1 MENQQIARAI
11 LSAVGPENI
20 TEAYNCMTRLRLRVK
35 AVTVT
40 KEELKKIAGVK
51 GVIMNE
57 GEIHIVLGP
66 GKAENVAKECK
77 ALLAAWGKNLPATN
91 ALAADLAKSGAG
103 SEPSESV
110 LSKRPSI
117 LAAEQQAKHKIGD
130 GKELHAEI
138 KKRNSESA
146 VKRMLQRV
154 GETASLRS
162 NGCCSVSA
170 TSLSR

>member
-1 MENQQIARAI
+1 MDNQQIARTI
-11 LSAVGPENI
+11 LTAVGPENI

-77 ALLAAWGKNLPATN
+77 ALLAAWGRT
-91 ALAADLAKSGAG
+91 S
-103 SEPSESV
+103 
-110 LSKRPSI
+110 
-117 LAAEQQAKHKIGD
+117 
-130 GKELHAEI
+130 
-138 KKRNSESA
+138 
-146 VKRMLQRV
+146 LQR
-154 GETASLRS
+154 TRLRRIWQ
-162 NGCCSVSA
+162 NPVSA
-170 TSLSR
+170 ANRQNLSLQRGHRFLRKNSNPNTKSAMAKNCMPK

>member
-11 LSAVGPENI
+11 LTAVGPENI

-77 ALLAAWGKNLPATN
+77 ALLAAWSLQLTC
-91 ALAADLAKSGAG
+91 
-103 SEPSESV
+103 
-110 LSKRPSI
+110 
-117 LAAEQQAKHKIGD
+117 
-130 GKELHAEI
+130 
-138 KKRNSESA
+138 
-146 VKRMLQRV
+146 LQRIRQNPV
-154 GETASLRS
+154 PAMNRQNLSLQRGRRLLPWNSKPNTKSAMAKNCMPKLKNETASLRS

>member
-1 MENQQIARAI
+1 MDNREIAQSI
-11 LSAVGPENI
+11 LTAVGPENI
-20 TEAYNCMTRLRLRVK
+20 VEAYNCMSRLRLRVK
-35 AVTVT
+35 AVAVS

-66 GKAENVAKECK
+66 GKAENVATECK
-77 ALLAAWGKNLPATN
+77 ALLADWGKNQPATN
-91 ALAADLAKSGAG
+91 ALATDLAKSRIG

-110 LSKRPSI
+110 SAKRPSI
-117 LAAEQQAKHKIGD
+117 LTEEQQSKHKIGD

-154 GETASLRS
+154 GHIFIPLIPAFI
-162 NGCCSVSA
+162 G
-170 TSLSR
+170 